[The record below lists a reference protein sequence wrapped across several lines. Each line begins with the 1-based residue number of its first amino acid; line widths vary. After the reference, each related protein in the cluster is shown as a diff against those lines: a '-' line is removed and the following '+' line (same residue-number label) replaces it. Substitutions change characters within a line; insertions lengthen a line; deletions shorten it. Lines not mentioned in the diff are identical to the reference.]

1 MFFVSGVRD
10 ITEREREDRKVK
22 QRGGVK
28 KKDQGR
34 VEGIK
39 HYGMHCVFY
48 EWEIRTKELI
58 RRAKEKGRK
67 EEGKKKRKK

>member
-1 MFFVSGVRD
+1 M
-10 ITEREREDRKVK
+10 
-22 QRGGVK
+22 

-34 VEGIK
+34 FEGIK
-39 HYGMHCVFY
+39 HDGMHCVFY

-67 EEGKKKRKK
+67 EEGKKKKKEMKIEKKKKEERKKESKKERKKEKQT